1 MVHVKKVILVA
12 AGLFVLFAP
21 LLAYTQSEFP
31 NKMIQIVVPFSPG
44 GTHDLTA
51 RVIGEKMSS
60 LMGVPVVV
68 VNKVGGGASIG
79 TAFVATSKPDGYTL
93 LDGAGSFLTLPLTQA
108 DVPYKVTDFT
118 PIGRMV
124 TGNFMIVVNK
134 NLPVK
139 NVSELVAYVKKN
151 PGKISYSAG
160 TSGSIP
166 RLGSEV
172 FKDKAQIDAQY
183 IPFPG
188 MSQGM
193 VALMGNHVQFGI
205 FEVLYCLP
213 QVKAGELRPLAVMAT
228 NRDPDLPEVP
238 TTAEVGYPDAIA
250 YTYGILYAPAKT
262 PGPVLAKL
270 GTTLERAVQDK
281 GVQEAVIK
289 SGAHARYLN
298 STETKTFIEAEI
310 KRWSE
315 VVKRVKITE

>member
-1 MVHVKKVILVA
+1 MVNVKKATQVA
-12 AGLFVLFAP
+12 VGIFVLFSA
-21 LLAYTQSEFP
+21 LFAYAQSDFP
-31 NKMIQIVVPFSPG
+31 NKTIQIVVPFSPG

-51 RVIGEKMSS
+51 RVIGEKMGS

-93 LDGAGSFLTLPLTQA
+93 LDGAGSFLTLPMTQA
-108 DVPYKVTDFT
+108 NVPYKVTDFT
-118 PIGRMV
+118 PVGRMV
-124 TGNFMIVVNK
+124 SGNFMIVVHK
-134 NLPVK
+134 DLPVK
-139 NVSELVAYVKKN
+139 SVSELIAYVKKN

-213 QVKAGELRPLAVMAT
+213 QIKAGELRALAIMAT
-228 NRDPDLPEVP
+228 QRDPDIPDVP

-262 PGPVLAKL
+262 PAPVLSRL
-270 GTTLERAVQDK
+270 GSTLERAVQDK

-289 SGAHARYLN
+289 SGARASYLN
-298 STETKTFIEAEI
+298 SAETKVFIEAEI